1 MKKLNIFIAVA
12 LVAAFTFTS
21 CDSNK
26 AKTPTLKTQLDSL
39 NYAFGLANGAG
50 IKDSYIKGDSAE
62 LKIKAL
68 LAGLKD
74 GSKGEVVKENAEIVE
89 LGTQIGTS
97 LKAQEKA
104 GLLGDST
111 LKVDINLIKQG
122 LINGLKR
129 SNIQMTA
136 KDAQTYLNTTMQALQ
151 SKKMEAQFGPN
162 KKAGEKFLAEN
173 GKKPGVITT
182 ASGLQYEI
190 IKKGTGPIPTATNKV
205 KVNYHGTL
213 IDGTV
218 FDSSVERKE
227 PVVFPVNQVI
237 KGWTEALQL
246 MPVGSKFKL
255 YVPQQLAYGN
265 GGQGK
270 IQPFSMLIFEV
281 ELLSI
286 EKDTPAPAGGQQLTP
301 EQMQQL
307 QQQMQQQQQQQRR

>member
-50 IKDSYIKGDSAE
+50 IKDYYIKGDSAE
-62 LKIKAL
+62 IKIKAL
-68 LAGLKD
+68 LAGLED
-74 GSKGEVVKENAEIVE
+74 GSKGEAVKENAEIVE

-97 LKAQEKA
+97 LKGQEEA

-111 LKVDINLIKQG
+111 LKVDIDLIKQG
-122 LINGLKR
+122 LVNGLKS

-173 GKKPGVITT
+173 SKKAGVITT

-190 IKKGTGPIPTATNKV
+190 VKKGTGPIPTATNQV

-255 YVPQQLAYGN
+255 YVPQELAYGN

-286 EKDTPAPAGGQQLTP
+286 EKEAPAPAGGQQLSA

-307 QQQMQQQQQQQRR
+307 QQQMQQQQQQGR